1 MSLRR
6 RALMLA
12 LAAAAVFLAG
22 LVVVLRLTVLRAF
35 EETERRGADDAL
47 AAVHRALVMSSED
60 LDARMVDWADWD
72 DAADFAAAGGE
83 DFEQSN
89 LGLTSMRSVEWHL
102 FAVWSPRDGFRATR
116 YADANFHAFA
126 EVTPAWRARLRP
138 EGVLLRGTA
147 TRSPPVHG
155 FMVIDGEVWL
165 VASRA
170 IRRSDQ
176 APAATPTRMVVGRRF
191 THRWVQR
198 IRRLTRVEVTVA
210 PHPLAPGTA
219 RVHPVG
225 DHTLR
230 GNLALQDLDGAPTL
244 SASAAMPRTA
254 RAQFDTLFRAVVLSI
269 MALAALVG
277 VLASWQIQ
285 RVIVR
290 PLRRLSI
297 VARQLGQGDSARA
310 SVYPVEEIDA
320 LGRAF
325 NAMAD
330 EVQRRA
336 ASLRVANEA
345 LVASNATA
353 QAALA
358 ARSAFLATMS
368 HEIRTP
374 MNGVLGMAQLLE
386 DSGLEGERLEWVRTL
401 RRAGEALLTVLND
414 VLDLSKIEAGRLS
427 VEQLPFDLEALLR
440 ECVRL
445 FTPRAQQSG
454 ITLRCDLG
462 ALTGASVRG
471 DPTRVRQVLA
481 NLVGNAVKF
490 TERGEVVLSAHGGD
504 DDLVRIVVRDTG
516 IGMSPEVLGR
526 LFEPF
531 SQADH
536 SFARRYGGTGLGLA
550 ISSRLA
556 QLMGGR
562 LTATSEA
569 GVGSTFT
576 LELPLPR
583 CAAAVAPR
591 ETRLP
596 APAPRPSLRVTPAR
610 GRVLGAEDNEVN
622 RKLLQRFLQRLGFE
636 AVLVNDGAAAV
647 EAVARE
653 DFDAVLMDCQMPE
666 VDGFEATARI
676 RLREGPEARVPII
689 ALTANAMQGDRER
702 CLAAGMDDYLTK
714 PLRMHELEAMLVRWI
729 PDAARDGAPLR
740 ACDGGPTAV

>member
-6 RALMLA
+6 RALILA
-12 LAAAAVFLAG
+12 LAAAAVFLVG
-22 LVVVLRLTVLRAF
+22 LVTVLRLTVLRAF

-47 AAVHRALVMSSED
+47 SAVHRALTMSSED

-72 DAADFAAAGGE
+72 DAAAFAAAGGDE
-83 DFEQSN
+83 FERSN
-89 LGLTSMRSVEWHL
+89 LGITSMRSVEWHL
-102 FAVWSPRDGFRATR
+102 FAVWSPTHGFRALR
-116 YADANFHAFA
+116 YADRDFHAFS
-126 EVTPAWRARLRP
+126 EVPDAWRARLTA
-138 EGVLLRGTA
+138 GGALLRGTA
-147 TRSPPVHG
+147 RDGPPTHG
-155 FMVIDGEVWL
+155 FAVVNGEVWL
-165 VASRA
+165 VSSRA

-176 APAATPTRMVVGRRF
+176 SPGATPTRMVVGRRF
-191 THRWVQR
+191 SDRWVQR
-198 IRRLTRVEVTVA
+198 IRRLTRVDVTVS
-210 PHPLAPGTA
+210 PRPLPAGTP
-219 RVHPVG
+219 RVLAINAHS
-225 DHTLR
+225 LR
-230 GNLALQDLDGAPTL
+230 GALALRDLDGAPTL
-244 SASAAMPRTA
+244 SATATMPRTA

-290 PLRRLSI
+290 PLRRLSVI
-297 VARQLGQGDSARA
+297 ARQLGQGVGERA
-310 SVYPVEEIDA
+310 SEYPVEELDT

-330 EVQRRA
+330 EVQRRTE
-336 ASLRVANEA
+336 SLRLANEA
-345 LVASNATA
+345 LVTSNATA

-358 ARSAFLATMS
+358 ARGAFLATMS

-414 VLDLSKIEAGRLS
+414 VLDLSKIEAGRLE
-427 VEQLPFDLEALLR
+427 VERLPFDLRAVLR
-440 ECVRL
+440 ESVRL
-445 FTPRAQQSG
+445 FTPGAQQAG
-454 ITLRCDLG
+454 ITLRCDLDG
-462 ALTGASVRG
+462 LADPAVRG

-490 TERGEVVLSAHGGD
+490 THRGEVVLSARRTD
-504 DDLVRIVVRDTG
+504 DDRVRITLRDTG
-516 IGMSPEVLGR
+516 IGMTPEVLAR

-562 LTATSEA
+562 LSATSEA
-569 GVGSTFT
+569 GVGSEFT
-576 LELPLPR
+576 LELPLPP
-583 CAAAVAPR
+583 CDDVAPSR
-591 ETRLP
+591 QTRLP
-596 APAPRPSLRVTPAR
+596 APAPRPSARATPAR
-610 GRVLGAEDNEVN
+610 GRVLAAEDNEVN

-676 RLREGPEARVPII
+676 RRAQPVHLRVPII

-714 PLRMHELEAMLVRWI
+714 PLRVQELEETLVRWI
-729 PDAARDGAPLR
+729 PDAARRTVGA
-740 ACDGGPTAV
+740 

>member
-1 MSLRR
+1 
-6 RALMLA
+6 MLA

-47 AAVHRALVMSSED
+47 AAVHRALLLSTED

-72 DAADFAAAGGE
+72 DAAAYAAEGGE

-89 LGLTSMRSVEWHL
+89 LGLSSFRSVEWHV
-102 FAVWSPRDGFRATR
+102 FAIWTPSHGFRAMR
-116 YADANFHAFA
+116 YADRDFHALA
-126 EVTPAWRARLRP
+126 AMPEAWRAHLAP
-138 EGVLLRGTA
+138 DGPLLRETA
-147 TRSPPVHG
+147 ANGPPRHG
-155 FMVIDGEVWL
+155 FVVVQGEVWL

-176 APAATPTRMVVGRRF
+176 SPGATPARMVVARRF
-191 THRWVQR
+191 SDRWVQR
-198 IRRLTRVEVTVA
+198 IRRLTRVDVSVS
-210 PHPLAPGTA
+210 PSPLPPGTP
-219 RVHPVG
+219 RVHPL
-225 DHTLR
+225 DEHTLR
-230 GNLALQDLDGAPTL
+230 GALPLVDFDGDPTL
-244 SASAAMPRTA
+244 SASASLPRTA
-254 RAQFDTLFRAVVLSI
+254 RAQFDTLFRAVVLSL

-285 RVIVR
+285 RAVVR
-290 PLRRLSI
+290 PLRRLAVI
-297 VARQLGQGDSARA
+297 GRGAGERA
-310 SVYPVEEIDA
+310 SEYPVEEIDT

-330 EVQRRA
+330 EVQRRTE
-336 ASLRVANEA
+336 SLRVANEA
-345 LVASNATA
+345 LLTSSATA

-358 ARSAFLATMS
+358 ARGAFLATMS

-414 VLDLSKIEAGRLS
+414 VLDLSKIEAGRFE
-427 VEQLPFDLEALLR
+427 VESLPFELHAVLR
-440 ECVRL
+440 ESVRL
-445 FTPRAQQSG
+445 FTPRAQQAG
-454 ITLRCDLG
+454 ITLRCDLDG
-462 ALTGASVRG
+462 LVGNAVRG

-490 TERGEVVLSAHGGD
+490 TPQGEVVLSARRGD
-504 DDLVRIVVRDTG
+504 DDRVRITVRDTG
-516 IGMSPEVLGR
+516 IGMTPEVIGR

-562 LTATSEA
+562 LTAASEA
-569 GVGSTFT
+569 GVGSEFT
-576 LELPLPR
+576 LELPLPL
-583 CAAAVAPR
+583 CDEAAPSR
-591 ETRLP
+591 HTRLP
-596 APAPRPSLRVTPAR
+596 APAPRPSARATR
-610 GRVLGAEDNEVN
+610 GRVLAAEDNEVN
-622 RKLLQRFLQRLGFE
+622 RKLLKRFLQRLGFE
-636 AVLVNDGAAAV
+636 CVLVHDGAAAV
-647 EAVARE
+647 QAVARE
-653 DFDAVLMDCQMPE
+653 DFDAVLMDCQMPV

-676 RLREGPEARVPII
+676 RQEQPVHLRVPII

-702 CLAAGMDDYLTK
+702 CLAADMDDYLTK
-714 PLRMHELEAMLVRWI
+714 PLRLQELDDMLVRWI
-729 PDAARDGAPLR
+729 PNAARRSLGA
-740 ACDGGPTAV
+740 